1 MNRKQLHRPALKRMT
16 RVGLAATLVG
26 CALALAG
33 GGTAMAATPNTSHPA
48 TPHPGSTSVGSTQ
61 GFNLYNYSAE
71 TLDYVKVT
79 GKLGAP
85 PTAPIV
91 AGQKVNF
98 EIPSPFF
105 SDDTGSVYYNV
116 MDPSGTQV
124 ANLVIN
130 FSSGQVAGAGYWTYT
145 VTNMSG
151 QALTTM
157 EIPDNPDGTSLHFED
172 ASGSPQDSQSLPAGS
187 AAEQDMIKSLCSTG
201 EASCKFADVQQNE
214 GWSDW
219 KLVAQAYNGQSV
231 EDQLNA
237 GNSYLDQTT
246 DTWGATVTAGGQLGP
261 VNSSVQISYQHA
273 VTTGTQYNI
282 SQTATEPPED
292 TTYIWAQVWQYQDSG
307 SMLVTLGNTTWTLP
321 GLTYYN
327 ADNKVSDPIGFQ
339 STNTTGQVTLP
350 GDSTLP
356 NPASTPPLATS

>member
-1 MNRKQLHRPALKRMT
+1 MNRIARR
-16 RVGLAATLVG
+16 LAQATAITAV
-26 CALALAG
+26 AG
-33 GGTAMAATPNTSHPA
+33 VVTMCGAGIASAATPT
-48 TPHPGSTSVGSTQ
+48 TPHPTTPDNEASPVDSTQ

-79 GKLGAP
+79 GKLPAP

-98 EIPSPFF
+98 EIPSPFW

-116 MDPSGTQV
+116 MDPDGTQV

-130 FSSGQVAGAGYWTYT
+130 FSSGQVAGAGYWNYT
-145 VTNMSG
+145 VTNMAG
-151 QALTTM
+151 KTITTM

-172 ASGSPQDSQSLPAGS
+172 ASGSPQDAQSLPAGS
-187 AAEQDMIKSLCSTG
+187 AAEQQMIKNLCSTG
-201 EASCKFADVQQNE
+201 EASCKFTDVQQNE

-237 GNSYLDQTT
+237 GNSYIDQTT

-261 VNSSVQISYQHA
+261 VNSSVQVSYQHA
-273 VTTGTQYNI
+273 VTTGTQFNI
-282 SQTATEPPED
+282 SQTATEPPGD
-292 TTYIWAQVWQYQDSG
+292 TTYIWAEVWQYQDSG

-327 ADNKVSDPIGFQ
+327 ADNTVSDPIGFQ
-339 STNTTGQVTLP
+339 STSTTGQVILP

-356 NPASTPPLATS
+356 NSASTPPLATT